1 MSDKADSI
9 IHPLAELADKV
20 AKDTE
25 ALSTEV
31 HKLRTEVHKLRT
43 PDGSSPVII
52 SDGSLIISSI
62 GDQISSG
69 ARQAD
74 GTYTYQVTKTAFVAL
89 RHCSGAPRKAP
100 GTGWPN
106 WSLTI
111 PLTNPAGSI
120 VLKPLGASI
129 MQIAGV
135 PQNITPS
142 VDTPS
147 GENVLKTSFTANF
160 DAAVFDPGDGSG
172 TTTHF
177 KPHLSLHFSSN
188 D

>member
-1 MSDKADSI
+1 MSDTSDSI
-9 IHPLAELADKV
+9 IHPLAVLADRV
-20 AKDTE
+20 AKDAAT
-25 ALSTEV
+25 LSREV
-31 HKLRTEVHKLRT
+31 HMLGH

-62 GDQISSG
+62 GDQISTG
-69 ARQAD
+69 VRQAD

-89 RHCSGAPRKAP
+89 RHCSGTPRKAP
-100 GTGWPN
+100 SPGAWPN

-177 KPHLSLHFSSN
+177 KPHLSLHFSAA